1 MITPFDFLRS
11 RTIWYFALIFAIYL
25 FTGCDHF
32 WVACTETPDEVFC
45 QESANTDGGGKIDQT
60 TNTTSPIGPTRKF
73 EEKAFIKVDPNKLK
87 YVGMKGT
94 TPVFLAN
101 EDKSV
106 SPNLPFRWVAYQLD
120 LLKEKE
126 DERST
131 LDMNRIGFPMAPSH
145 DFVNSRILVSGG
157 LFYML
162 DSGTKQISFVEPR
175 SELYALAKLPDSP
188 PYVYF
193 RHPQVTGFAV
203 SAKPTL
209 MGVRSA
215 TLVHWAGPRYSL
227 QQYNDEPVTELVMGD
242 LDSVDPAPNGREL
255 ILLEGT
261 KVQKILHEGVG
272 SATPS
277 EDMYLSFGLQQ
288 ALDRNEKGSLIQ
300 GGFVANL
307 NDDRFMDFVY
317 ARGSKVY
324 VTSYIGRS
332 ASGIGQFVDWPNDKM
347 PSFSIEKVKS
357 IQAVDLTKEGYPD
370 LVVETDQAVHFY
382 LSIP

>member
-1 MITPFDFLRS
+1 MTTPFDFLRS

-25 FTGCDHF
+25 FTGCSMQNG
-32 WVACTETPDEVFC
+32 TEDGSTVVTPPDP
-45 QESANTDGGGKIDQT
+45 NK
-60 TNTTSPIGPTRKF
+60 PIGPTRKF

-162 DSGTKQISFVEPR
+162 DSG
-175 SELYALAKLPDSP
+175 A
-188 PYVYF
+188 
-193 RHPQVTGFAV
+193 
-203 SAKPTL
+203 
-209 MGVRSA
+209 
-215 TLVHWAGPRYSL
+215 RYSL

-261 KVQKILHEGVG
+261 KVQNILHEGVG

-300 GGFVANL
+300 GGFVADL
-307 NDDRFMDFVY
+307 NHDRFMDFVY

-324 VTSYIGRS
+324 VTSYIGRN
-332 ASGIGQFVDWPNDKM
+332 ASGIGLFSDWPNDKM
-347 PSFSIEKVKS
+347 PSFSLEKVKS
-357 IQAVDLTKEGYPD
+357 IQAIDLTKEGYPD